1 MKRISNII
9 RTLIILS
16 VSGLLFIE
24 CTVSEVAD
32 VYSGFPFIELETE
45 SINIAKTTQTVEIP
59 IKTNRKLNFNTT
71 SSSGTSEWLKVSL
84 SEDGTNLQITASANP
99 LETSRTA
106 TVAIVTPNGLVKREL
121 KVSQDAS
128 GELTIQG
135 DLILKS
141 HEEVLNNTY
150 TKTKGALILGN
161 VSNVTTKG
169 SESIE
174 CGNYNITVSESD
186 IRNESVDTVTK
197 RINDVAGKTLII
209 AKTQVSEFPSALIR
223 KNHIQKVY
231 LDYNAI
237 TAIPAADVLKDMAL
251 TELSLKDNKL
261 SDISSLAGCT
271 TLTHLGIAFNDIYT
285 LDHLDGLTNLKSLD
299 ISGLP
304 IPQSHVEVFVENHP
318 GWEIRSS
325 SLKQEASKLAVID
338 KTDINLVSSTQAS
351 LSAKIINNNGGSIK
365 EVGFYVG
372 KSNKISEMTK
382 YVGTYSEGT
391 NTITFTYDNGKEITD
406 EMFVRS
412 YAINGTGISYGPRG
426 RLGDPHNYGN
436 VFLKSET
443 EISTFYHDN
452 FLYVE
457 GALVI
462 GASDTRGEV
471 AEGDVLISLKEGQQY
486 LKPSDIADISL
497 LSKVIT
503 IRDGLYLANTQVE
516 DFSVVSGI
524 KSAPRMWLNANRMST
539 IPSLG
544 NVEGLKELNLSR
556 NRISDFTPL
565 LGLTNLETLYL
576 GFSETPGL
584 ETNDIGMLA
593 GLENM
598 TGLKYL
604 DLSGLPLIQKQV
616 KDLRELMPNCNIIF
630 NQADRPAHLPTVKT
644 GNVTRGDG
652 FVTLNST
659 LVYNGKTNVTEYGF
673 YIGKDLAAMEKV
685 PVGGGISD
693 QTAFS
698 YQFTSEEDCDFY
710 FYPYAVNSIGE
721 GIDLT
726 SKKFNMFSNNL
737 SQYGTSNCYIVSEAG
752 TYSFDASVKGNSTE
766 SVGTIASVEVLWETK
781 NTNASINIGDIVR
794 NVTYEGGVISFEAT
808 GVHGN
813 ALIAVKDSNGTILW
827 NWHIWSCNFNP
838 YATSNTY
845 ISGAVMMDRNLG
857 ALNSGWDSSS
867 YGFLYQWG
875 RKDPLLGSANGGSE
889 FATTAPV
896 VTKEYVKPNNPVE
909 YSFANPIHVLGN
921 ISNDDSAW
929 GRVKTKFDPCP
940 PGWRVPDGGPD
951 GVWAGMVYGSP
962 GIEGGFSSGK
972 WTINPPYSTPATI
985 YPAPGYTDGSRL
997 ELWFPGEALYC
1008 WSCDVTGSYAYGMHL
1023 FDRIE
1028 RELKSGRNSEFS
1040 VRCMREHDINIT
1052 LTTEAA
1058 TDVTKNSAI
1067 LHGSM
1072 GYLGEVNLKEMGFVY
1087 SSQTQSPNVSSM
1099 KITVPISEGTYSQ
1112 TLTGLNPSTTYYVC
1126 TYAVEGNIIAYGNV
1140 ISFTTP
1146 MSGGT
1151 EGLPEEDYEWE

>member
-9 RTLIILS
+9 RTLMTLS
-16 VSGLLFIE
+16 VSCLIFIE
-24 CTVSEVAD
+24 CTVSEVD
-32 VYSGFPFIELETE
+32 DIYSGFPFIELETE
-45 SINIAKTTQTVEIP
+45 SINIAKTIQTVEIP
-59 IKTNRKLNFNTT
+59 IKTNRKLSFKT
-71 SSSGTSEWLKVSL
+71 SSSVGTGDWLKVSL
-84 SEDGTNLQITASANP
+84 SEDGTNLQITASANT

-106 TVAIVTPNGLVKREL
+106 TITIVTPNGLVKREL

-209 AKTQVSEFPSALIR
+209 AKTQVSEFPSALIL

-237 TAIPAADVLKDMAL
+237 TAIPAVDVLKDMAL
-251 TELSLKDNKL
+251 TELSLKGNKL

-271 TLTHLGIAFNDIYT
+271 TLTHLDIAFNDIYT

-338 KTDINLVSSTQAS
+338 KTDINLVSATQAS

-391 NTITFTYDNGKEITD
+391 STITFTYDNGKEITD

-452 FLYVE
+452 YLYVE
-457 GALVI
+457 GALVV
-462 GASDTRGEV
+462 GASDARGEV

-616 KDLRELMPNCNIIF
+616 KDLQALMPNCTIVF
-630 NQADRPAHLPTVKT
+630 NAADRPAYLPTVKT

-685 PVGGGISD
+685 PVGGGIND
-693 QTAFS
+693 QTEFS

-752 TYSFDASVKGNSTE
+752 TYTFDASVKGNSTE

-781 NTNASINIGDIVR
+781 GPHNRANAGELISEVELNGTN
-794 NVTYEGGVISFEAT
+794 VIFTTT
-808 GVHGN
+808 GLEGN
-813 ALIAVKDSNGTILW
+813 ALIAAKDASGTILW
-827 NWHIWSCNFNP
+827 SWHIWCTDNP
-838 YATSNTY
+838 VDHKYVNSKGTF
-845 ISGAVMMDRNLG
+845 IVQDRHLG
-857 ALNSGWDSSS
+857 AIRGDKGTGDEWKESV
-867 YGFLYQWG
+867 GFEYQWG
-875 RKDPLLGSANGGSE
+875 RKDPLVGGVLTQTSE
-889 FATTAPV
+889 SCTLEKTIQ
-896 VTKEYVKPNNPVE
+896 NPTVI
-909 YSFANPIHVLGN
+909 Y
-921 ISNDDSAW
+921 DS
-929 GRVKTKFDPCP
+929 RVPESKLWLTDEKTMYDPCP
-940 PGWRVPDGGPD
+940 VGYHVAPLDIWADFSVSKTYGIFDYGWHFYYNDTEYAWYPVKGRGTQWGYDYWWD
-951 GVWAGMVYGSP
+951 SYMTSSSP
-962 GIEGGFSSGK
+962 NNKGFYFSSNYVSANHA
-972 WTINPPYSTPATI
+972 WSAE
-985 YPAPGYTDGSRL
+985 GYDQL
-997 ELWFPGEALYC
+997 
-1008 WSCDVTGSYAYGMHL
+1008 
-1023 FDRIE
+1023 
-1028 RELKSGRNSEFS
+1028 
-1040 VRCMREHDINIT
+1040 RCMRTNLVNINIST
-1052 LTTEAA
+1052 KEVQE
-1058 TDVTKNSAI
+1058 VTKTSATVS
-1067 LHGSM
+1067 GSIEYI
-1072 GYLGEVNLKEMGFVY
+1072 GNVKLTELGFVY
-1087 SSQTQSPNVSSM
+1087 SSSTDSPNVNSTKVTTS
-1099 KITVPISEGTYSQ
+1099 ITEGTFSK
-1112 TLTGLNPSTTYYVC
+1112 TLTGLKPGTKYYVRSF
-1126 TYAVEGNIIAYGNV
+1126 AAEGDIIAYGNV

-1146 MSGGT
+1146 MSGGN

>member
-1 MKRISNII
+1 M
-9 RTLIILS
+9 ILS

-106 TVAIVTPNGLVKREL
+106 TVALVTPNGLVKKEL

-135 DLILKS
+135 DLIMKS
-141 HEEVLNNTY
+141 HQEVLSNTY

-237 TAIPAADVLKDMAL
+237 SAIPAADVLKDMAL
-251 TELSLKDNKL
+251 TELSLKGNKL

-271 TLTHLGIAFNDIYT
+271 TLTHLDIAFNDIYT

-338 KTDINLVSSTQAS
+338 KTDINLVSATQAS

-382 YVGTYSEGT
+382 YVGTYSDGT

-457 GALVI
+457 GVLVV

-737 SQYGTSNCYIVSEAG
+737 SQYGTSNCYIVSGSG

-766 SVGTIASVEVLWETK
+766 SVGTIASVEVLWETDK
-781 NTNASINIGDIVR
+781 ANTKASTGH
-794 NVTYEGGVISFEAT
+794 VISNIELQGSDVIITTT
-808 GVHGN
+808 GQEGN
-813 ALIAVKDSNGTILW
+813 ALIAVKDAAGTILW
-827 NWHIWSCNFNP
+827 SWHIWSTDTPVDQHYTN
-838 YATSNTY
+838 S
-845 ISGAVMMDRNLG
+845 SGEFYVLDRNVG
-857 ALNSGWDSSS
+857 ATRADRGTGNEWKESSGL
-867 YGFLYQWG
+867 LYEWG
-875 RKDPLLGSANGGSE
+875 RKDP
-889 FATTAPV
+889 FADGHYEWVQAQFTLQ
-896 VTKEYVKPNNPVE
+896 ESIEKPTI
-909 YSFANPIHVLGN
+909 YAARSFPWTNEWSDNLW
-921 ISNDDSAW
+921 SNS
-929 GRVKTKFDPCP
+929 KTIYDPCP
-940 PGWRVPDGGPD
+940 VGYKVSSEAVWTGFTTTGGN
-951 GVWAGMVYGSP
+951 ANS
-962 GIEGGFSSGK
+962 ISEINAKGGFDYG
-972 WTINPPYSTPATI
+972 WNLYVDGQSTAW
-985 YPAPGYTDGSRL
+985 YPANPHIGYMGHYEYHDDRGHAWCTN
-997 ELWFPGEALYC
+997 P
-1008 WSCDVTGSYAYGMHL
+1008 SY
-1023 FDRIE
+1023 II
-1028 RELKSGRNSEFS
+1028 EFS
-1040 VRCMREHDINIT
+1040 NTSIIFQWTELYQAFPVRCMREHDINVT
-1052 LTTEAA
+1052 LSTTEVNE
-1058 TDVTKNSAI
+1058 VTKTSATVS
-1067 LHGSM
+1067 GSIEYI
-1072 GYLGEVNLKEMGFVY
+1072 GNVKLTELGFVY
-1087 SSQTQSPNVSSM
+1087 SSSTDSPNVNSTKVTAS
-1099 KITVPISEGTYSQ
+1099 ITEGAFSK
-1112 TLTGLNPSTTYYVC
+1112 TLTGLKPGTKYYVRSF
-1126 TYAVEGNIIAYGNV
+1126 AAEGDIIAYGNV